1 MYARAFSGTVHGI
14 DGLIVTVE
22 VDIANGLPQFDVVGL
37 GGSAVKESRDR
48 VRSAL
53 RNNECQ
59 FPIQRITV
67 NLAPA
72 DMRKEGSGFDLA
84 IALGILAASEQ
95 IKETPVK
102 MLVLGELALDGS
114 VRPVTGVLPILL
126 EARRHG
132 FTHAIVPL
140 HNKAEAEL
148 VDLNIRPVRTL
159 KEAVRSWLHP
169 NANGNENERLE
180 EEEQSEEI
188 ILPHAPVLDQNVQKD
203 AGDFGEVL
211 GQAFVKRGL
220 EVAAAGFHNVL
231 LIGPPGSG
239 KTMLANCMPS
249 VMPGLSMEEAF
260 EVTKIYSISGQLS
273 AHGGLIGKRPFRSPH
288 HTITAAALAGG
299 GSHAPRPG
307 ECSLAHN
314 GILFL
319 DEMPEFSRA
328 VLEVLRQ
335 PLEAGYVTI
344 GRAKQIYTYPARFL
358 LIASMNPCPS
368 GFYLSPDQRECTCT
382 PLQVMK
388 YRSKIS
394 GPLLDRIDL
403 HLEVPRVPVELL
415 GERRQEELSATI
427 RKRVEHARAVQTK
440 RFSGRPA
447 YPFNSGMNGKDLRK
461 HAQLN
466 EDGKELLQAAFETLK
481 LSARAYDRILKVAR
495 TIADLDNAEQLQ
507 AHHVAEAIRYR
518 TLDRGV
524 LA

>member
-1 MYARAFSGTVHGI
+1 MYARTFSGTVNGI
-14 DGLIVTVE
+14 DGMIVTVE

-72 DMRKEGSGFDLA
+72 NMRKEGSGFDLA
-84 IALGILAASEQ
+84 IAMGILAASEQ
-95 IKETPVK
+95 IKPTAVK
-102 MLVLGELALDGS
+102 LLVLGELALDGN
-114 VRPVTGVLPILL
+114 VRPVAGVLPILL

-132 FTHAIVPL
+132 FTHVIVPL
-140 HNKAEAEL
+140 HNLAEAEL
-148 VDLNIRPVRTL
+148 VDLKILPVRTL
-159 KEAVRSWLHP
+159 KDAVRCWLDPHREDGAIP
-169 NANGNENERLE
+169 DE
-180 EEEQSEEI
+180 EEHASEI
-188 ILPHAPVLDQNVQKD
+188 ILPYAPELDQNEQKE

-249 VMPGLSMEEAF
+249 VMPGLSKEEAF
-260 EVTKIYSISGQLS
+260 EVTKIYSISGQLTRQ
-273 AHGGLIGKRPFRSPH
+273 GGLIDKRPFRSPH

-299 GSHAPRPG
+299 GPHARPG

-319 DEMPEFSRA
+319 DEMPEFSRG

-335 PLEAGYVTI
+335 PLESGYVTI
-344 GRAKQIYTYPARFL
+344 GRAKQVYTYPARFL
-358 LIASMNPCPS
+358 LISSMNPCPC
-368 GFYLSPDQRECTCT
+368 GYYLSPDQRECTCT
-382 PLQVMK
+382 PLQVMR
-388 YRSKIS
+388 YRSRIS

-415 GERRQEELSATI
+415 GERRQEEPSKVI
-427 RKRVEHARAVQTK
+427 CKRVEQARELQTE
-440 RFSGRPA
+440 RFKERPA
-447 YPFNSGMNGKDLRK
+447 FPFNSGMNGRELRK
-461 HAQLN
+461 HVQLDR
-466 EDGKELLQAAFETLK
+466 EGKELLQAAFETMK

-495 TIADLDNAEQLQ
+495 TIADLDQASAVL
-507 AHHVAEAIRYR
+507 AHHIAEAIRYR
-518 TLDRGV
+518 SLDRSIS
-524 LA
+524 